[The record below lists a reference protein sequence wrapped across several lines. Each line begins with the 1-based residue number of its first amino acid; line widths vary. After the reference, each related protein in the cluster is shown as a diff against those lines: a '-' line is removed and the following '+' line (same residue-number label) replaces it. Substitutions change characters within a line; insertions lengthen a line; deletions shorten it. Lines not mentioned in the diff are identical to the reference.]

1 MPKATNETD
10 DAGAAGGR
18 GTVKSADRVLTLFE
32 LLGRWGQEMSH
43 SEIAHVMGI
52 PKSSLSQ
59 LLKNLVA
66 RGWLSYSPETKS
78 YLLGDAIIGIAR
90 GAAQT
95 HDAIGLSQPILEE
108 LTAATNETS
117 AFNVLRGDYAETVA
131 TVLGGET
138 LLAVMRLGQR
148 SPLYTTSYGKALL
161 AYLPA
166 DMREDYLARVELV
179 PVTPRTIRSV
189 EELRIQ
195 LQTIRRDGIA
205 YSFEE
210 QVPGIV
216 GTSCPVLGPN
226 GNVVGAISIA
236 TAAIRYDNRLRA
248 QISEAIARATAKL
261 SQQLRHLPVLPQ
273 SRPGEAGCGARGSG
287 GD

>member
-1 MPKATNETD
+1 MRKISKETD
-10 DAGAAGGR
+10 DNGAAGGR
-18 GTVKSADRVLTLFE
+18 ATVKSADRVLTLFE
-32 LLGRWGQEMSH
+32 LLGRWGREMSH
-43 SEIAHVMGI
+43 SEIANVMGI

-59 LLKNLVA
+59 LLRNLVG

-78 YLLGDAIIGIAR
+78 YLLGDAIIGMAR
-90 GAAQT
+90 RAVQT
-95 HDAIGLSQPILEE
+95 QDAIGLSGPVLAE

-117 AFNVLRGDYAETVA
+117 AFNVLRGDYGETVA

-166 DMREDYLARVELV
+166 DMQEDYLTRVELV
-179 PVTPRTIRSV
+179 PVTPRTIRSM

-216 GTSCPVLGPN
+216 GTARPVCGPN
-226 GNVVGAISIA
+226 GNVIGAISIA
-236 TAAIRYDNRLRA
+236 SAAIRYDNRLRA
-248 QISEAIARATAKL
+248 QISEAIARATTKL
-261 SQQLRHLPVLPQ
+261 TQQLRHLPVMPQ
-273 SRPGEAGCGARGSG
+273 SPSIRPAVALDEKI
-287 GD
+287 